1 MALAVL
7 IISRVGIRCCQV
19 WNTEWCWALACQ
31 HEKPS
36 GPLKGRSSCCCSE
49 RKSGLK
55 NPGEK
60 LGQED
65 GGNLMK
71 KGLLQDRTKRAARTC
86 QWTFPAVL
94 EITCA
99 A

>member
-1 MALAVL
+1 MVL
-7 IISRVGIRCCQV
+7 
-19 WNTEWCWALACQ
+19 
-31 HEKPS
+31 
-36 GPLKGRSSCCCSE
+36 GPRLPAREAQWPPEGKE
-49 RKSGLK
+49 FLLLLRKSGLK

-99 A
+99 G